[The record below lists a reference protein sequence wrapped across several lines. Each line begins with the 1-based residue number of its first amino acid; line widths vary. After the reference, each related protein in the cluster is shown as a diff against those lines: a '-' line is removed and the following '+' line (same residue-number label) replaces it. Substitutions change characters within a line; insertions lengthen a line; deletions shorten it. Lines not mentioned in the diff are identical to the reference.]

1 MEPVAR
7 LPATM
12 LLPRPVHRETLRS
25 GWSSGH
31 AMPLGALLCGSLP
44 WMCSK
49 EPRAAR
55 AGRFARLKFNERIR
69 AVQKY
74 THGEM
79 SEEFDTGVST
89 GYKSLDE
96 YFRPVRG
103 EVITLSGQPGSGKS
117 EFVLSMAL
125 NIAERKAWKIGLCLF
140 EHKADQLFLQLL
152 EKRKRMNFNDLDSLS
167 MEDQSW
173 LTQHF
178 QSVTDFSEEM
188 DLDQILER
196 AERLAEDGNLQMLII
211 DPYNYI
217 AQPPG
222 LGKEILETHLVS
234 TYMTKLQ
241 QFAKKYKVCVL
252 VVVHPTKQSQIAGGD
267 PSLYDMQGSA
277 NWYNKCDKGL
287 ILRRAN
293 RDPDAGSTHEV
304 EIYIKKVRNGD
315 SGKVGMT
322 KLEFQPKT
330 RCYKEIYV
338 AA

>member
-1 MEPVAR
+1 
-7 LPATM
+7 
-12 LLPRPVHRETLRS
+12 
-25 GWSSGH
+25 
-31 AMPLGALLCGSLP
+31 MPLGALLCGSLP

-49 EPRAAR
+49 PRAAR
-55 AGRFARLKFNERIR
+55 AGRFARQKFSEKIS
-69 AVQKY
+69 AVEKY
-74 THGEM
+74 TRGEL

-89 GYKSLDE
+89 GYESLDE
-96 YFRPVRG
+96 YFRPVRA
-103 EVITLSGQPGSGKS
+103 EVITLCGQPGSGKS

-125 NIAERKAWKIGLCLF
+125 NIVERYGWKIGLCLF

-152 EKRKRMNFNDLDSLS
+152 EKRKRMNFRDLPCLS
-167 MEDQSW
+167 REDQRW
-173 LTQHF
+173 LTEHF
-178 QSVTDFSEEM
+178 QSVADFSEGM
-188 DLDQILER
+188 DLDEILER

-217 AQPPG
+217 ATPRG

-287 ILRRAN
+287 ILKRPN
-293 RDPDAGSTHEV
+293 RDPDVGSTRELD
-304 EIYIKKVRNGD
+304 IYIKKVRNGD

-322 KLEFQPKT
+322 KLEFQPET
-330 RCYKEIYV
+330 RCYREICV